1 MCITDYAD
9 GLLFFLFFQLKSS
22 QIPRSKLTGHQTC
35 NAAELRGIDPRGIRQ
50 MDVPHPLDSLLAGI
64 NIYKILLD
72 SNLRILYT
80 VEKEMGF
87 LPSKIL

>member
-50 MDVPHPLDSLLAGI
+50 MDAPHPLDSLLAGI

-87 LPSKIL
+87 LPSKIS